1 MFRTLLKI
9 QLYRLLAGFLTKR
22 SNNNKTAKMGKG
34 KIVLFALLFLYV
46 GVVFFGLFFTMFAG
60 ILSALPEDNR
70 WFYFAAAA
78 LFSFFFMIFGS
89 IFSAKSIIYEAKDN
103 ELLLSMPVPPAYI
116 LLSRLVSVFIL
127 EYGFALLI
135 IIPAF
140 IVYALNVGFTV
151 IGAVIYFVDFLLL
164 GFLGL
169 AVVCLLAYL
178 MAEITKKAKNK
189 SLVTTVFSLAFL
201 GIYFYVYFN
210 ATGVIT
216 AFSENMDSIADFVG
230 RYVFP
235 VYHLG
240 LSVSAGNLVSFLIFA
255 LCALVPFALV
265 ILWLSKTFIKI
276 ASAKAGANHKKYI
289 KKGMKAK
296 SPAKAL
302 VLKEI
307 SCFFA
312 IPAYILNC
320 GLGLLMSVFCA
331 VFFVV
336 KNPFNTVDIGLSDD
350 MIFVGTAALWLLFIS
365 LSIVSSASVSLEGKV
380 LWIVKSIPVPA
391 KTIIFSKVYAHF
403 IICAPLTLISS
414 VILWIGLGMEF
425 VLGLLMVILHLVFVL
440 FMAFVGIMM
449 NLRYPKFDWENE
461 SVPVKQ
467 GASPM
472 LTMLIG
478 FGGFLLTGGLAIAV
492 CVLWGGT
499 AALLCS
505 SIALL
510 LVCLFIQRSL
520 SKKADKKFMLLG
532 N

>member
-9 QLYRLLAGFLTKR
+9 QLYRLLTGFLTKR

-46 GVVFFGLFFTMFAG
+46 GVVFFGLFFTMFVG
-60 ILSALPEDNR
+60 ILAALPEDNR

-89 IFSAKSIIYEAKDN
+89 VFSAKSIIYEAKDN

-127 EYGFALLI
+127 EYGFAMLI

-169 AVVCLLAYL
+169 AVVCLLAYF

-189 SLVTTVFSLAFL
+189 SLVTTVFSLVFL
-201 GIYFYVYFN
+201 GVYFYVYFN

-216 AFSENMDSIADFVG
+216 AFADNMNAVADFVG
-230 RYVFP
+230 KYVFP

-240 LSVSAGNLVSFLIFA
+240 LSVSAGSLVSFLIFA

-265 ILWLSKTFIKI
+265 VLWLSKTFIKLT
-276 ASAKAGANHKKYI
+276 SSKAGAKHKSYV
-289 KKGMKAK
+289 KKAMKTK
-296 SPAKAL
+296 SPVMAL
-302 VLKEI
+302 TVKEI
-307 SCFFA
+307 SYFFSV
-312 IPAYILNC
+312 PSYILNC
-320 GLGLLMSVFCA
+320 GLGLIMSVICA
-331 VFFVV
+331 VFLVV
-336 KNPFNTVDIGLSDD
+336 KNPFGSINIGLSDD
-350 MIFVGTAALWLLFIS
+350 MIFVGVSALWLLFVS
-365 LSIVSSASVSLEGKV
+365 LSIVSSASVSLEGRM
-380 LWIVKSIPVPA
+380 LWIAKSIPVSA
-391 KTIIFSKVYAHF
+391 KTIVFSKVYAHF

-414 VILWIGLGMEF
+414 VILWIGLGMNF
-425 VLGLLMVILHLVFVL
+425 VFGLLMVILHLLFVL

-461 SVPVKQ
+461 AVPVKQ

-472 LTMLIG
+472 LTMLVG
-478 FGGFLLTGGLAIAV
+478 FGGFLLIGGFAIGVYMALGG
-492 CVLWGGT
+492 VLS
-499 AALLCS
+499 LLCS
-505 SIALL
+505 NLVLL
-510 LVCLFIQRSL
+510 ILCFFMQRRL
-520 SKKADKKFMLLG
+520 SKKAEEKFISLG
-532 N
+532 C